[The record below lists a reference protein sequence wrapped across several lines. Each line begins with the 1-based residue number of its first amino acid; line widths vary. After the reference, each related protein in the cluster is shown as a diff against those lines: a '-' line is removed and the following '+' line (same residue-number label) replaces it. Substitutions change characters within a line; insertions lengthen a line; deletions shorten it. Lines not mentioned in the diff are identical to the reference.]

1 MLTISIPDE
10 IDQQL
15 SSITD
20 DKKEFIIAAIR
31 QKIMSRKKSLSS
43 EQLAKEYADSIE
55 ENDQITKDFSHADN
69 ENWNDY

>member
-10 IDQQL
+10 IDKQL

-20 DKKEFIIAAIR
+20 DKKEFILSAIKQKIGLQKKHIAAE
-31 QKIMSRKKSLSS
+31 K
-43 EQLAKEYADSIE
+43 LAREYEDSAG
-55 ENDQITKDFSHADN
+55 ENQEITNDFAHSDK

>member
-15 SSITD
+15 SAIAD

-31 QKIMSRKKSLSS
+31 QKILFRKKSLSE

-55 ENDQITKDFSHADN
+55 ENDMISKDFVHADK

>member
-15 SSITD
+15 SAITD

-31 QKIMSRKKSLSS
+31 QKIMLRKKSLSS

-55 ENDQITKDFSHADN
+55 ENDQITKDFAHADN